1 MKIKVYTIDF
11 KIPRWLKQLFIFA
24 IIPTVGLFFI
34 GRLVEAAGI
43 VKTDFK
49 EGDLLSAKEI
59 NDNFKSIL
67 EVLNAPVSINPS
79 QILSGTLP
87 ASVTVANASQCKTC
101 GAADGALE
109 LRISAIESALAS
121 HRQIVGGNYTE
132 RTETVPSLPTG
143 PLIKVSLNTPSS
155 GYVMAVA
162 TTRVCAFDGDIWLA
176 LSTKANDVPLVGR
189 VGPYGFARVF
199 PSEKY
204 CESVTLS
211 RTFPVQSGLTTVYV
225 NVQAIAAVEPEFV
238 APTLSA
244 IFYKERLE

>member
-1 MKIKVYTIDF
+1 MSRFLKRLLLFVG
-11 KIPRWLKQLFIFA
+11 IPLI
-24 IIPTVGLFFI
+24 GLFFV
-34 GRLVEAAGI
+34 GSLVEAAGM

-59 NDNFKSIL
+59 NENFKNIL
-67 EVLNAPVSINPS
+67 EALNTPISINPS

-101 GAADGALE
+101 GAAEGALE
-109 LRISAIESALAS
+109 LRLSAIESGIVS
-121 HRQIVGGNYTE
+121 QRQAIGGNYAE
-132 RTETVPSLPTG
+132 RMETVLGVPAD
-143 PLIKVSLNTPSS
+143 PLIKVSINAPTK

-176 LSTKANDVPLVGR
+176 LSTKVNDVPLVGR
-189 VGPYGFARVF
+189 VGPYGFARALS
-199 PSEKY
+199 SEKY

-211 RTFPVQSGLTTVYV
+211 RTFTVQTGLTTIFV
-225 NVQAIAAVEPEFV
+225 NVQAISAVEPEFV
-238 APTLSA
+238 APTLNA